1 MSRLIRLEALLASLA
16 VLLCIDAV
24 AVERKD
30 PRTRDEDISGAVL
43 SVDYF
48 ARADG
53 LIEYVY
59 RLQSPPTNK
68 GIILDLDIELA
79 CEEPF
84 AAVELPFPADA
95 QGYDFPPQDAVP
107 HTPVAVIGDFGSA
120 FSYGIASDGSA
131 SWGLFLKPGEVRD
144 GLRLISPARPGMRN
158 YRLIPAM
165 DNDESWSYPPQPDSS
180 IPWIDEFT
188 VSGTIAAPGCPG
200 VTQLPPQ

>member
-30 PRTRDEDISGAVL
+30 PRARDEDISGAVL
-43 SVDYF
+43 SVDYYT
-48 ARADG
+48 RADG

-59 RLQSPPTNK
+59 RLESPASNK

-84 AAVELPFPADA
+84 AAAELPLPADA
-95 QGYDFPPQDAVP
+95 QGYDLPPKDAAA
-107 HTPVAVIGDFGSA
+107 HTPVAVIGDYGSS
-120 FSYGIASDGSA
+120 FSYGISSDGSA
-131 SWGLFLKPGEVRD
+131 SWGLFLQPGEMRD
-144 GLRLISPARPGMRN
+144 GLRLISPAQPGIRN
-158 YRLIPAM
+158 YKLIPAM
-165 DNDESWSYPPQPDSS
+165 DNDESWNYPPQPDPG

-200 VTQLPPQ
+200 VTQPPPQ